1 MANILNIPASGFL
14 AFSSGTAG
22 SSTIPSLSDSLRISY
37 DNIGGINIASYTS
50 GASVFDRFTVDGTA
64 GRLFNVS
71 DNLTGTIFTVNDIAG
86 LPIIKVD
93 SNLTDVITMGAP
105 NSNAFVISDTYVGIG
120 TSTPSEK
127 LSVIGN
133 AVVSGNVYA
142 SNLFTT
148 GVVSGS
154 WSGNVISIANG
165 GTNATTASGAR
176 TSLGLGTLATGNL
189 ITLTGDV
196 SGSGDSLFTTTLAT
210 IAGLTPGPYTSANI
224 TVDSKGR
231 VTLAANGTGGAGAP
245 DPISVISSF
254 YY

>member
-22 SSTIPSLSDSLRISY
+22 SSTIPSLSDSLRITY
-37 DNIGGINIASYTS
+37 DNIGGLNIASYTS
-50 GASVFDRFTVDGTA
+50 GTSVFDRFTVDGTA

-71 DNLTGTIFTVNDIAG
+71 DSLTGVIFTVNDISG

-93 SNLTDVITMGAP
+93 SNITDVITMGAP

-133 AVVSGNVYA
+133 VAISGNIYA
-142 SNLFTT
+142 
-148 GVVSGS
+148 
-154 WSGNVISIANG
+154 
-165 GTNATTASGAR
+165 TN
-176 TSLGLGTLATGNL
+176 
-189 ITLTGDV
+189 
-196 SGSGDSLFTTTLAT
+196 
-210 IAGLTPGPYTSANI
+210 LTPTS
-224 TVDSKGR
+224 
-231 VTLAANGTGGAGAP
+231 
-245 DPISVISSF
+245 PISLISSF